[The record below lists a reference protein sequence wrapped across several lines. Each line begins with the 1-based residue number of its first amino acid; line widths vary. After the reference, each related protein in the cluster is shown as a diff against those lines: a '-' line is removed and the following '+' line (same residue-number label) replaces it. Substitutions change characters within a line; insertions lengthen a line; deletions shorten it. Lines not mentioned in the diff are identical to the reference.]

1 MSAQNSIPNWCGIR
15 DGKCPEVTRI
25 DWSIPAMNKE
35 DMHKYQ
41 GSHQFPQDY
50 PKVKVKM
57 AEQLKILCILFSET
71 KVT

>member
-1 MSAQNSIPNWCGIR
+1 M
-15 DGKCPEVTRI
+15 TRI